1 MNSIRNRLIAILIGF
16 TCLIWLAAVG
26 WIYFSTQ
33 TEIQKVLDA
42 RLMEAARMVNSLLKD
57 NRLEVGADGGIG
69 QFTPRPI
76 PDFPDYDRQL
86 FCQIWSLDGQLLGRS
101 ASAPKDQLTDTHN
114 GFSYEKV
121 SGLDWR
127 VYTIENTQLGVRV
140 MVADS
145 MNIRNRLV
153 RDVIAGF
160 IIPALLIL
168 PLMAGMIWLSVRRGL
183 EPLSKLTQSL
193 TARSAQDLSPLAE
206 PNLPREVAPVV
217 KALND
222 LFLRVEEARERERNF
237 TIFAA
242 HELKTPLAGLK
253 TQAQIA
259 VSAKDEEVRS
269 HAMRQIQTG
278 VDRTTRLIRQLID
291 LASLEQDTPDNLTR
305 SEFATQVLSTIVS
318 DLSGL
323 ASKRKVTI
331 HIADIDKDLRI
342 KHPDLF
348 MLAARNI
355 LENAILHSPDGSTV
369 NCMINIEGSYIRLIV
384 EDNGCGIPETEMPHI
399 RDRFYS
405 GSNKSE
411 NGSGLGLA
419 IVTMAT
425 GQANGIFSIKNR
437 EPNGIIAALDWP
449 I

>member
-26 WIYFSTQ
+26 WIYYSTQ

-86 FCQIWSLDGQLLGRS
+86 FCQIWSLDGQLIGRS
-101 ASAPKDQLTDTHN
+101 ASAPEDQLTEEHN

-145 MNIRNRLV
+145 MSIRSRLV

-183 EPLSKLTQSL
+183 APLSRLTQNL
-193 TARSAQDLSPLAE
+193 TARSAQDLSPLKE
-206 PNLPREVAPVV
+206 NSLTTEVAPVV

-222 LFLRVEEARERERNF
+222 LFVRVEEARERERNF
-237 TIFAA
+237 AIFAA

-259 VSAKDEEVRS
+259 VNAKDDDMRS

-278 VDRTTRLIRQLID
+278 VDRTTRLIKQLID
-291 LASLEQDTPDNLTR
+291 LASLEQDLPENLTR
-305 SEFATQVLSTIVS
+305 TECASQILATIAG

-323 ASKRKVTI
+323 AAKRDVSI
-331 HIADIDKDLRI
+331 NIADIDKDICI

-348 MLAARNI
+348 MLAARNLI
-355 LENAILHSPDGSTV
+355 ENAILHSPKNSPVDCIITSQDDGIKFEV
-369 NCMINIEGSYIRLIV
+369 K
-384 EDNGCGIPETEMPHI
+384 DNGYGIPEAEMPHI
-399 RDRFYS
+399 LNRFYS

-419 IVTMAT
+419 IVTTAT
-425 GQANGIFSIKNR
+425 ERVNGSFSIKNR
-437 EPNGIIAALDWP
+437 RSNGIKATLNWP
-449 I
+449 N